1 MFVTV
6 PRAELALTTV
16 ADGSFPRC
24 CVGRSPG
31 ELPGFHT
38 FFFLHPFWLVWDL
51 WKQGESLHSTKHRCQ
66 EILAS
71 GKNGRQRWVTVGPDA
86 VWL

>member
-1 MFVTV
+1 MAVFLAAVW
-6 PRAELALTTV
+6 AEVLVSCLV
-16 ADGSFPRC
+16 FI
-24 CVGRSPG
+24 
-31 ELPGFHT
+31 H